1 MIIDSKL
8 PHVAGE
14 KKAKRILGN
23 IRRYSFI
30 RNRFHR
36 NSPGTALNTYI
47 QKDKRG
53 SEKE

>member
-8 PHVAGE
+8 PRVAGE

-23 IRRYSFI
+23 IKGYSFI
-30 RNRFHR
+30 RNRSHR
-36 NSPGTALNTYI
+36 NSPGTALNTYV
-47 QKDKRG
+47 QKAKRG